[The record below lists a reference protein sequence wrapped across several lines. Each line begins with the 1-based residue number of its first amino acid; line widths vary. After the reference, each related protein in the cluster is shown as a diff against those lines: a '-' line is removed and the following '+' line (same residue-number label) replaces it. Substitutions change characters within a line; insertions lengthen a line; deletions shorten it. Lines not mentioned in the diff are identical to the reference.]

1 MFIFMWTC
9 DKFMVCT
16 LISRICFLTQQPNL
30 GWIDIDLLR
39 VNSGFLVHFNRYK
52 FFSRLMLIYYYYFF
66 ESNTCIIKI
75 RIESR
80 YQVSVLNHGSFT
92 SYVR

>member
-1 MFIFMWTC
+1 MWTC

-30 GWIDIDLLR
+30 GRIDIDLLR

-52 FFSRLMLIYYYYFF
+52 FFSRLMLIFYYYFQHLYYK
-66 ESNTCIIKI
+66 NKD
-75 RIESR
+75 
-80 YQVSVLNHGSFT
+80 SVLLSSFGPK
-92 SYVR
+92 SW